1 MDEIPKELLNEVC
14 YTTTTRSF
22 INIYEIGFILVNPD
36 SYNQKYSRHGIR
48 AGKTKQTYVQSL
60 NGISVFDF
68 KNFSL
73 VDYDTYTE
81 ESWEVLSADLYRFMP
96 SHESNNDDI
105 SIWIIIDAL
114 KSEKYLDRNKLYEK
128 WNEKNQEGAKFIP
141 KVEAAFLEDISVKWI
156 KKVCIYDIS
165 KKTFQ
170 ALDLVEAYN
179 YVKNR

>member
-1 MDEIPKELLNEVC
+1 M
-14 YTTTTRSF
+14 
-22 INIYEIGFILVNPD
+22 
-36 SYNQKYSRHGIR
+36 
-48 AGKTKQTYVQSL
+48 
-60 NGISVFDF
+60 
-68 KNFSL
+68 
-73 VDYDTYTE
+73 DYDIYTE
-81 ESWEVLSADLYRFMP
+81 ESWEVLSASLYRFMP
-96 SHESNNDDI
+96 SHKSNNDDI